1 MASTRLAETLNPGG
15 KGAKNSLLLYLLMI
29 NLSFSSWVDSGRG
42 LGPFSF
48 CSQILLAMRLPKA
61 DMTARWPGGH
71 SSRSRERTLDM
82 CEPSLRWTPEHS
94 MQIKTPRLIL
104 AQSGSVIREINEWL
118 KKKCYVD
125 LKPESNCLPIENDTL
140 SNWRHQQKNSKDESK
155 QKETKLY

>member
-1 MASTRLAETLNPGG
+1 MLKIWFYLQMASTRLAETLNPGG

-82 CEPSLRWTPEHS
+82 CEPSFRWTPEHS

-104 AQSGSVIREINEWL
+104 AQSGSEIREINEYYVNLKYEPIDCDL
-118 KKKCYVD
+118 KKPKN
-125 LKPESNCLPIENDTL
+125 LATLPIDVMN
-140 SNWRHQQKNSKDESK
+140 KKKD
-155 QKETKLY
+155 